1 VKCSLVVQVRRL
13 EAAVEVVF
21 VFAPNPNL
29 VFRCI
34 RAYGNDE
41 AGHQVACSGTPKRAF
56 ISTNVGD
63 GKYRLSLPFYGYS
76 LLGF

>member
-1 VKCSLVVQVRRL
+1 MRRL

-21 VFAPNPNL
+21 VFAPNL

-56 ISTNVGD
+56 ISTKAGD

>member
-1 VKCSLVVQVRRL
+1 MKCSMVVQVRRL

-21 VFAPNPNL
+21 VFAPNL

-56 ISTNVGD
+56 ISTDVGD